1 MSERAWPRVNECAG
15 VCVRG
20 GLYECV
26 PFGNMRKEGRRGGS
40 KGSLGV
46 KSGVGVND
54 LAGAG

>member
-26 PFGNMRKEGRRGGS
+26 PFGNMRKEGRREGS
-40 KGSLGV
+40 KGSL
-46 KSGVGVND
+46 GVND